1 MTISDHT
8 ERFAGKPVKDYK
20 PGDAVNA
27 GQYAYRLAVEYESET
42 GMDALLTQFL
52 AETDPASVDALVIGA
67 WNEPFDASAQGVLD
81 ALVAKADSLVNLR
94 ALFVGDMTVE
104 DCEISWIVQGN
115 YDGLMN
121 AYPKLEELV
130 VRGGTDL
137 DLGPFKHEHLKRLT
151 VQTGG
156 LPSQIVRNIAMS
168 ILPALEH
175 LELWLGDEGYGFDG
189 DIALFRDEL
198 FAQGKPAKLRSLGL
212 VDSEIADELAVWL
225 AATPWVAEL
234 DALDLSMGT
243 LGDEGGEALAA
254 SPYVREL
261 AELKLSHH
269 YITEPVQ
276 AKLKAL
282 PLAVDLS
289 DAQEE
294 DEDGDRYVAVS
305 E

>member
-1 MTISDHT
+1 MTISDHLD
-8 ERFAGKPVKDYK
+8 RFAGKPVKDFEAGK
-20 PGDAVNA
+20 PVDTS
-27 GQYAYRLAVEYESET
+27 QYVYRLTVEYESET
-42 GMDALLTQFL
+42 GMDALLAEFL
-52 AETDPASVDALVIGA
+52 AACDPASIDALVIGA
-67 WNEPFDASAQGVLD
+67 WNEPFDASAQHVLD
-81 ALVAKADSLVNLR
+81 ALAAQAGRLVNLR
-94 ALFVGDMTVE
+94 ALFIGDMTVE

-115 YDGLMN
+115 YNGLLA

-130 VRGGTDL
+130 IRGGNEL
-137 DLGPFKHEHLKRLT
+137 EFEPVQHQHLKSLT

-156 LPSQIVRNIAMS
+156 LRSEIVRNIAMS

-189 DIALFRDEL
+189 EVALFRDVL
-198 FAQGKPAKLRSLGL
+198 FAEGKPAALRSLGL

-234 DALDLSMGT
+234 DTLDLSLGT

-261 AELKLSHH
+261 VELKLAHH
-269 YITEPVQ
+269 YLSEAVQ
-276 AKLKAL
+276 ARLQAL
-282 PLAVDLS
+282 PLAVDLG
-289 DAQEE
+289 DAQEA

>member
-1 MTISDHT
+1 MTISDHLD
-8 ERFAGKPVKDYK
+8 RFAGKPVKDFE
-20 PGDAVNA
+20 PGTPIDTSRYV
-27 GQYAYRLAVEYESET
+27 YRLTVEYESET
-42 GMDALLTQFL
+42 GIDALLAQFL
-52 AETDPASVDALVIGA
+52 AATDPASIDALVIGA
-67 WNEPFDASAQGVLD
+67 WNEPFDASAQQVLD
-81 ALVAKADSLVNLR
+81 ALVAQAAQLSKLR

-104 DCEISWIVQGN
+104 DCEISWIVQGD
-115 YDGLMN
+115 YEGLLK
-121 AYPKLEELV
+121 AYPHLEELV
-130 VRGGTDL
+130 IRGGNDL
-137 DLGPFKHEHLKRLT
+137 TLSPFKHDHLKRLT

-156 LPSQIVRNIAMS
+156 LRSEIVRNIAMS

-189 DIALFRDEL
+189 DVALFRDVL
-198 FAQGKPAKLRSLGL
+198 FAQGKPAALRSLGL
-212 VDSEIADELAVWL
+212 RDSEIADELAVWL

-234 DALDLSMGT
+234 DTLDLSMGT

-261 AELKLSHH
+261 VELKLAHH
-269 YITEPVQ
+269 YLSEPVQ
-276 AKLKAL
+276 AKLQAL

-289 DAQEE
+289 DAQEA